1 MSQKTT
7 GSKGEGSGRKRKPK
21 VLSKDGI
28 VKTVTGE
35 SFLQK
40 RVAFAWSESLPM
52 PIQEVI
58 LKAYTLSHFQTR
70 CFTEMMLVGNI
81 SLALCQMNHVFYA
94 AIIRMASD
102 LYKKKIA
109 AFGWSHQKR
118 REQMEAAMRD
128 RFPKEKKTAPDDK

>member
-7 GSKGEGSGRKRKPK
+7 RSKGEGSGRKRKPK

-28 VKTVTGE
+28 VKTATGE

-58 LKAYTLSHFQTR
+58 LKAYTLSHF
-70 CFTEMMLVGNI
+70 
-81 SLALCQMNHVFYA
+81 
-94 AIIRMASD
+94 
-102 LYKKKIA
+102 
-109 AFGWSHQKR
+109 
-118 REQMEAAMRD
+118 
-128 RFPKEKKTAPDDK
+128 